1 MTVYIRFLA
10 IFATIITQKPIKMK
24 KTLLLLAALLPL
36 CLSAQDEEGWSHN
49 GLTGFNLSQTSFTN
63 WSEGGQNVVSDN
75 VYLNGSLNYKK
86 GKLSWTNDLNSTYGQ
101 NFTEENGWR
110 KGMDNLN
117 FASKLGH
124 QITEK
129 LYYAALLDF
138 KSQFADGYKYTDN
151 SKELISKLLTP
162 SYLNVSVGLD
172 YKPNSHIAVYY
183 SPVAGKLTMVTDTT
197 FSVKYGI
204 DPGKKVKPQLGSIF
218 KVNVDYKFFEDKVTF
233 KSVLD
238 LFTAYDDSFGNIDVN
253 WDVLIGYNLTKLLTL
268 TFQSTLKYDDDIK
281 TVDSDGNPH
290 GAKVQFKEMVGLGL
304 SYKF

>member
-1 MTVYIRFLA
+1 
-10 IFATIITQKPIKMK
+10 
-24 KTLLLLAALLPL
+24 
-36 CLSAQDEEGWSHN
+36 
-49 GLTGFNLSQTSFTN
+49 
-63 WSEGGQNVVSDN
+63 
-75 VYLNGSLNYKK
+75 
-86 GKLSWTNDLNSTYGQ
+86 
-101 NFTEENGWR
+101 
-110 KGMDNLN
+110 MDNLN
-117 FASKLGH
+117 FDSKLGH

-138 KSQFADGYKYTDN
+138 KSQFADGYKYTDD

-162 SYLNVSVGLD
+162 SYLNLSVGLD

-183 SPVAGKLTMVTDTT
+183 SPVAGKLTMVTDTA

-204 DPGKKVKPQLGSIF
+204 DPGKKVKPQLGSIL

-290 GAKVQFKEMVGLGL
+290 GAKVQFKEMVGVGL